1 MYVELRTPGFLRAE
15 TPVLRPI
22 VSRNVPDAIHNYTI
36 RTNPPAL
43 VGQDRQRGDAHIVG
57 YYAPAT
63 GGRAKSRSPA
73 QGGCGSSDPMREAGV
88 PSTGEWVVPA
98 PPGVVM
104 VAPLDLPRNAEGA
117 R

>member
-1 MYVELRTPGFLRAE
+1 MYVELRTPGVPQAE

-57 YYAPAT
+57 YYAPAQRVHPRACLGVWGGAKRRT
-63 GGRAKSRSPA
+63 GALLARGLRPKI
-73 QGGCGSSDPMREAGV
+73 EAGA
-88 PSTGEWVVPA
+88 PSTGPVS
-98 PPGVVM
+98 
-104 VAPLDLPRNAEGA
+104 
-117 R
+117 